1 MAERGGSGGLQV
13 GVIIMPTDFG
23 ADPRDVARV
32 LEDRGFESYFFP
44 EHTHIPWSRES
55 PFPIGT
61 ELPRVYWRNLDP
73 LVCMGAAIGVTERLR
88 LGTGICLLGQREPI
102 LTAKTLATL
111 DHLSGG
117 RIEIG
122 VGAGWNLEEMRNH
135 GVIPER
141 RWSFVREHALA
152 MKAIWTSD
160 HASFDGEFV
169 SFGDI
174 ASWPKPTRAG
184 GVPILIGGD
193 SKHTVSRIAGYGDG
207 WIPVLDWD
215 LADLLKRIDDVRLGL
230 HARGAPDVPVSVAYG
245 YNREVRGDELDR
257 LEQAGVHRIILA
269 VDGLP
274 YEETVSAIDALA
286 ARVGVWLRP

>member
-1 MAERGGSGGLQV
+1 MPTIETGDLRV

-61 ELPRVYWRNLDP
+61 DLPRVYWRNLDP
-73 LVCMGAAIGVTERLR
+73 LVCMGAAISVTERLR
-88 LGTGICLLGQREPI
+88 FGTGICLLAQREPI

-122 VGAGWNLEEMRNH
+122 VGAGWNLEEMRHH

-152 MKAIWTSD
+152 MKEIWRSD
-160 HASFDGEFV
+160 HATFQGEFV
-169 SFGDI
+169 HFEDI
-174 ASWPKPTRAG
+174 ASWPKPAQTG

-193 SKHTVSRIAGYGDG
+193 TKYTVSRIAGYGDG
-207 WIPVLDWD
+207 WIPVLDGD
-215 LADLLKRIDDVRLGL
+215 LDGLLARIAEVGRALEERE
-230 HARGAPDVPVSVAYG
+230 AEPVPVSVAYG
-245 YNREVRGDELDR
+245 YNREVRDGELER
-257 LEQAGVHRIILA
+257 LEDAGVHRIILA
-269 VDGLP
+269 VDGMP
-274 YEETVSAIDALA
+274 YDETVAAIDAHADLV
-286 ARVGVWLRP
+286 RQWLHP

>member
-1 MAERGGSGGLQV
+1 MPSIETGALRV

-55 PFPIGT
+55 TFPIGT

-73 LVCMGAAIGVTERLR
+73 FVCMGAGISVTERLR
-88 LGTGICLLGQREPI
+88 FGTAISLLAQREPI

-122 VGAGWNLEEMRNH
+122 IGAGWNLEEMRHH

-152 MKAIWTSD
+152 MKEIWSAE
-160 HASFDGEFV
+160 HATFRGEFV
-169 SFGDI
+169 QFDDI
-174 ASWPKPTRAG
+174 ASWPKPKQPG

-193 SKHTVSRIAGYGDG
+193 TKHTVSRIAGYGDG
-207 WIPVLDWD
+207 WIPVLDGD
-215 LADLLKRIDDVRLGL
+215 LEPLVTRIADVRRGLAD
-230 HARGAPDVPVSVAYG
+230 RGANPVPVSVAYG
-245 YNREVRGDELDR
+245 YNRGVRPGELEH
-257 LEQAGVHRIILA
+257 LEAVGVHRVILA

-274 YEETVSAIDALA
+274 YEQTVEAIDAHATRVRRWLLA
-286 ARVGVWLRP
+286 